1 MSVNQNIHDK
11 LDGFITQNKIPH
23 LLFHGPSGCGKKTIV
38 HKFIENIYLNDNE
51 LINKYTMFANCTHV
65 KGIKFIREELKF
77 FAKTHINNEGGAGH
91 FKTIVLF
98 NADKLTTDAQ
108 SALRRCIELFSHN
121 TRFFIIVENKYN
133 LLKPILSRLCEI
145 YIDHPTLN
153 GKQSNYNTYNVLSLI
168 KNNDYDNKRTAWL
181 STEMKKFGDANVN
194 NNAIVKMVNKLF
206 EKGYHG
212 LDIMNYIEHVDTAGT
227 GVADTAGTAGTGA
240 AGTGA
245 AGTGAADTAGTGVA
259 GTGVADT
266 AGTGTAGTDVDAL
279 LHKYKLLMMF
289 HKVKSEFRNEKLFMT
304 FILKFLFISYNPHF
318 ENILTI

>member
-1 MSVNQNIHDK
+1 MSNNQNIHDK
-11 LDGFITQNKIPH
+11 LAGFIAQNKIPH

-145 YIDHPTLN
+145 YIDHPKLN

-212 LDIMNYIEHVDTAGT
+212 LDIMNYIEHVGAG
-227 GVADTAGTAGTGA
+227 AGA

-245 AGTGAADTAGTGVA
+245 AGTGAADSAGTAGT
-259 GTGVADT
+259 ADT
-266 AGTGTAGTDVDAL
+266 AGTAGTADTADADAL